1 MRPRQPAQV
10 LSHGRRPGAGRRL
23 VTETRRLG
31 LEQPPGPGRPARQPG
46 KAPVRG
52 GAWKQEGGGTG
63 HPRVPGTQ
71 ETPKPQRCPKT
82 RTQGPQAL
90 GCGVEGPGP
99 HCPQTLCLHAK
110 APDSSLYPLPPG
122 LHGLPVLRRA
132 PESLELQPLRLEGSE
147 PPTAGACGSQELGAA
162 FPSSQLSGL
171 CDQSQAPHP

>member
-1 MRPRQPAQV
+1 MNRARAIRFSPPSPSSRVGRSPPCRQLLPPPRGRNHLPELQVRPRQPAQV
-10 LSHGRRPGAGRRL
+10 LSHGRRLGAGRRL

-31 LEQPPGPGRPARQPG
+31 LEQPPGPGRPACPPG

-71 ETPKPQRCPKT
+71 ETPKPQRCPKS

-110 APDSSLYPLPPG
+110 APDSSLYPLP
-122 LHGLPVLRRA
+122 
-132 PESLELQPLRLEGSE
+132 
-147 PPTAGACGSQELGAA
+147 AGAPRPPSLKTGS
-162 FPSSQLSGL
+162 
-171 CDQSQAPHP
+171 